1 MIQHPQRHTDRR
13 KRFAVAMAAVGA
25 VAALAG
31 CADFSGI
38 EGHAK
43 MREPSSLAAR
53 GATDKPI
60 ATLPWLRSDVWR
72 EYGDAQLDALM
83 EQALSDNP
91 SLQQARLRLER
102 AQAQSGVARAA
113 LLPQLGAGGEINREL
128 YSAHSLYPA
137 PLAGSVENSGTVQ
150 LSGSWELDFF
160 GKNRAALDSAIGSV
174 QAAAADAQAARL
186 LLASNVVR
194 SYYQLARAGAQL
206 EVAERTLEQR
216 KEMLDLVHSRLAAGL
231 DTQLELRQS
240 QGGIPEA
247 QLQIE
252 ALREQQALAKN
263 ALATLVGDP
272 SVAQRLKVPS
282 LPAALGVSAPAE
294 VPLNLLGQ
302 RADVV
307 AARWRVEAASRD
319 TDVARAQFYPNI
331 NLKAYAGF
339 SALGFSNLFKSSS
352 EQWGVGPAINLP
364 LFSGGRLRANLRVK
378 TADLDTAI
386 ESYNGTVLEAV
397 HDAADQLVTAQSLER
412 QQTEQRNAQQAAE
425 GAYQIAVQRYK
436 AGLSTYLQ
444 VLATESNVLQQR
456 RAAVDLKARVID
468 TQVALWRALG
478 GGLPTSPVA
487 VANDR
492 GTLENGAI
500 RVQSALAGQRPDTA
514 AAPATP

>member
-13 KRFAVAMAAVGA
+13 KRFVVAMAAVGA

>member
-1 MIQHPQRHTDRR
+1 MIQDPQRHAERR
-13 KRFAVAMAAVGA
+13 KRFVTAMAAISA
-25 VAALAG
+25 VVALSA

-38 EGHAK
+38 QGHAK
-43 MREPSSLAAR
+43 LRNPSSLGTQT
-53 GATDKPI
+53 GASQPTQ
-60 ATLPWLRSDVWR
+60 ALPWLRADVWR
-72 EYGDAQLDALM
+72 EYGDAQLDALL
-83 EQALSDNP
+83 EQALSGNP

-113 LLPQLGAGGEINREL
+113 LLPQLGAGAEINREL
-128 YSAHSLYPA
+128 YSANSLYPA
-137 PLAGSVENSGTVQ
+137 PLGGSVEDSGTVQ

-194 SYYQLARAGAQL
+194 SYYQLARTGAQL

-216 KEMLDLVHSRLAAGL
+216 KEMLGLVRSRLAAGL

-252 ALREQQALAKN
+252 ALQEQQALARN

-272 SVAQRLKVPS
+272 AVAQRLKVPS
-282 LPAALGVSAPAE
+282 LPAALGLASPAE

-319 TDVARAQFYPNI
+319 IEVARAQFYPNI

-339 SALGFSNLFKSSS
+339 SALGFSNLLKSSS
-352 EQWGVGPAINLP
+352 EQWGVGPAISLP

-397 HDAADQLVTAQSLER
+397 RDVADQLVTAQSLER
-412 QQTEQRNAQQAAE
+412 QKIEQKSAQQAAE
-425 GAYQIAVQRYK
+425 DAHQIALQRYK

-456 RAAVDLKARVID
+456 RAGVDLKARAID

-478 GGLPTSPVA
+478 GGLPTMPVA
-487 VANDR
+487 AASGR
-492 GTLENGAI
+492 SKLEDGAV
-500 RVQSALAGQRPDTA
+500 RLQSALAGQRPETVLT
-514 AAPATP
+514 PANP

>member
-1 MIQHPQRHTDRR
+1 MIQHPQRHPDRR
-13 KRFAVAMAAVGA
+13 KRFVLAMAAAGA

-38 EGHAK
+38 QGHAK
-43 MREPSSLAAR
+43 MREPASLA
-53 GATDKPI
+53 GSGTPDKPSP
-60 ATLPWLRSDVWR
+60 TLPWLRSEVWR
-72 EYGDAQLDALM
+72 EYGDAQLDALL
-83 EQALSDNP
+83 EQALSGNP

-113 LLPQLGAGGEINREL
+113 LLPQLGAGAEINRDL

-137 PLAGSVENSGTVQ
+137 PLAGSVEDSGTVQ
-150 LSGSWELDFF
+150 LSGAWELDFF

-216 KEMLDLVHSRLAAGL
+216 KEMLGLVRSRLAAGL

-252 ALREQQALAKN
+252 ALREQQALVKN

-272 SVAQRLKVPS
+272 SAAQRLKVPA
-282 LPAALGVSAPAE
+282 LPAALGGSAPDE

-319 TDVARAQFYPNI
+319 TDMARAQFYPNI

-397 HDAADQLVTAQSLER
+397 HDVADQLVTAQSLER
-412 QQTEQRNAQQAAE
+412 QQLEQKSAQQAAE
-425 GAYQIAVQRYK
+425 DAYQIAQQRYK

-456 RAAVDLKARVID
+456 RASVDLKARVID

-478 GGLPTSPVA
+478 GGLPTTPVA

-492 GTLENGAI
+492 GALENGAI
-500 RVQSALAGQRPDTA
+500 RLQSALAGQRPDTA

>member
-1 MIQHPQRHTDRR
+1 MIKHPQRHADRR
-13 KRFAVAMAAVGA
+13 KRFATA
-25 VAALAG
+25 VAAIGAVVALSA

-38 EGHAK
+38 QGHAK
-43 MREPSSLAAR
+43 LRDPSTLGTQT
-53 GATDKPI
+53 GASQPI
-60 ATLPWLRSDVWR
+60 QALPWLHADVWR
-72 EYGDAQLDALM
+72 EYGDAQLDALL
-83 EQALSDNP
+83 EQALSGNP

-113 LLPQLGAGGEINREL
+113 LLPQLGAGAEISRDL
-128 YSAHSLYPA
+128 YTANSIYPP
-137 PLAGSVENSGTVQ
+137 PLGGSVEDSGTVQ

-206 EVAERTLEQR
+206 EVAERTLQQR
-216 KEMLDLVHSRLAAGL
+216 KEMLGLVRSRLAAGL

-252 ALREQQALAKN
+252 ALQEQQALAKN
-263 ALATLVGDP
+263 ALATLAGDP
-272 SVAQRLKVPS
+272 ALAQRLKVPS
-282 LPAALGVSAPAE
+282 LPVALGVAGPAE

-307 AARWRVEAASRD
+307 AARWRVEATSRD
-319 TDVARAQFYPNI
+319 IEVARAQFYPNI

-339 SALGFSNLFKSSS
+339 SALGLSNLLKSGS
-352 EQWGVGPAINLP
+352 EQWGVAPAISLP
-364 LFSGGRLRANLRVK
+364 IFSGGRLRANLRVK
-378 TADLDTAI
+378 TVDLDTAI
-386 ESYNGTVLEAV
+386 ESYNGTLLEAV
-397 HDAADQLVTAQSLER
+397 RDVADQLVTAQSLER
-412 QQTEQRNAQQAAE
+412 QQVEQKSAQQAAE
-425 GAYQIAVQRYK
+425 DAHQIALQRYK

-478 GGLPTSPVA
+478 GGLPTTPVA
-487 VANDR
+487 VTNDR
-492 GTLENGAI
+492 STVENGAI
-500 RVQSALAGQRPDTA
+500 RLQSALAGQRADTA

>member
-1 MIQHPQRHTDRR
+1 MIQHPPRHTDRR
-13 KRFAVAMAAVGA
+13 KRFVVA
-25 VAALAG
+25 VAAVSAIAALTA

-38 EGHAK
+38 QGHAK
-43 MREPSSLAAR
+43 MREPASLAAS
-53 GATDKPI
+53 GAADKASP
-60 ATLPWLRSDVWR
+60 TLPWLRSDVWR
-72 EYGDAQLDALM
+72 EYGDAQLDALL
-83 EQALSDNP
+83 EQALSGNP
-91 SLQQARLRLER
+91 SLQQARLRLDR

-113 LLPQLGAGGEINREL
+113 LLPQLGAGAELNREL

-137 PLAGSVENSGTVQ
+137 PLAGSVEDSGTVQ

-160 GKNRAALDSAIGSV
+160 GKNRAALDSAIGTV

-216 KEMLDLVHSRLAAGL
+216 KEMLGLVRSRLAAGL

-397 HDAADQLVTAQSLER
+397 HDVADQLVTAQSLER
-412 QQTEQRNAQQAAE
+412 QQIEQKSAQQAAE
-425 GAYQIAVQRYK
+425 DAHQIAVQRYK

-478 GGLPTSPVA
+478 GGLPTAPVA

-492 GTLENGAI
+492 GGLENGAI
-500 RVQSALAGQRPDTA
+500 RLQSALAGQRADTA
-514 AAPATP
+514 AAPITP

>member
-13 KRFAVAMAAVGA
+13 KRFVVAMAAVGA

-53 GATDKPI
+53 GAADKPSP
-60 ATLPWLRSDVWR
+60 TLPWLRSDVWR

-113 LLPQLGAGGEINREL
+113 LLPQLGAGVEINREL

-216 KEMLDLVHSRLAAGL
+216 KEMLGLVHSRLAAGL

-272 SVAQRLKVPS
+272 SAAQRLKVPS

-487 VANDR
+487 VTNDR

>member
-25 VAALAG
+25 LAALAG

-487 VANDR
+487 VANYR

>member
-1 MIQHPQRHTDRR
+1 MIKHPQRHPDRR
-13 KRFAVAMAAVGA
+13 KHFVAAVVA
-25 VAALAG
+25 VGSVVALSG

-38 EGHAK
+38 QGHAR
-43 MREPSSLAAR
+43 MRDAPSLAAS
-53 GATDKPI
+53 APSDKASPV
-60 ATLPWLRSDVWR
+60 LPWLRSDVWR
-72 EYGDAQLDALM
+72 EYGDAQLDALL
-83 EQALSDNP
+83 EQALTGNP

-102 AQAQSGVARAA
+102 AQAQTGVARAS
-113 LLPQLGAGGEINREL
+113 LLPQLGATAEISRDL
-128 YSAHSLYPA
+128 YTANSIYPA
-137 PLAGSVENSGTVQ
+137 PLAGSVKDSGTVQ

-160 GKNRAALDSAIGSV
+160 GKNRAALDSAIGTV

-194 SYYQLARAGAQL
+194 SYYQLARMGAQL
-206 EVAERTLEQR
+206 EVAERTLAQR
-216 KEMLDLVHSRLAAGL
+216 QEMLGLVHSRLAAGL

-252 ALREQQALAKN
+252 ALREQQALTKN

-282 LPAALGVSAPAE
+282 LPAALGVTAPAE

-319 TDVARAQFYPNI
+319 TEVARAQFYPNI

-339 SALGFSNLFKSSS
+339 SALGFSNLLKSSS
-352 EQWGVGPAINLP
+352 EQWGVSPAISLP

-386 ESYNGTVLEAV
+386 ESYNGAVLEAV
-397 HDAADQLVTAQSLER
+397 HEVADQLVTAQSLER
-412 QQTEQRNAQQAAE
+412 QQIEQASAQRAAE
-425 GAYQIAVQRYK
+425 DAYQIAVQRYK

-444 VLATESNVLQQR
+444 VLATEGNVLLQR
-456 RAAVDLKARVID
+456 RNAVDLKARGID
-468 TQVALWRALG
+468 AQVALWRSLG

-492 GTLENGAI
+492 GALENSAI
-500 RVQSALAGQRPDTA
+500 QLQSALAGQRSDTA
-514 AAPATP
+514 VPTPTP

>member
-1 MIQHPQRHTDRR
+1 
-13 KRFAVAMAAVGA
+13 MAAVGA